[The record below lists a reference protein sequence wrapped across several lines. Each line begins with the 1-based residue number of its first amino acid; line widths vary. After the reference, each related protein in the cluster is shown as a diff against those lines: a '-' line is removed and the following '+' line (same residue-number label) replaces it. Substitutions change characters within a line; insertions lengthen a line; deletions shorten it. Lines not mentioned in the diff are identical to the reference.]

1 MVDPGM
7 KGIYW
12 LMLIVIAAWLLILLE
27 SYIFFA
33 VIQPLGPPIHVGP
46 LPSTLA
52 KISGTI
58 GLAVLWFVATLS
70 LRALYLRSRELKF
83 PSGVS

>member
-1 MVDPGM
+1 M

-12 LMLIVIAAWLLILLE
+12 LMLIITAAWLLILLE

-58 GLAVLWFVATLS
+58 GLAVLWFVVTLS
-70 LRALYLRSRELKF
+70 LRGQYLRSRRLKS